1 MGLNN
6 YPYTNFHE
14 MNLDWILE
22 QFQKEVARL
31 EALEAFAA
39 QAGQDITQLKS
50 QVNTLNTA
58 ITTLRN
64 AQNTLTE
71 RQDALEV
78 LVNSYNQRIT
88 TNTNNI
94 ESLADW
100 QTTANGTL
108 EDHETR
114 IDSLEDTLAELV
126 TTGLPQQVIDDLM
139 DYVRDNL
146 PELLGPLED
155 DIDALETA
163 MTAAETAITALQSGK
178 LNAGMGVTMQAN
190 LNSLTTAGIYYCLPV
205 YTTVNVPDNAYGL
218 MLVQVLRDN
227 GNELGDVIQTAYVYR
242 SSAADGNYM
251 DVYYRHAAYLTVPD
265 VSYEWLPWKKI
276 LTNNDLDSVESS
288 ISSMEPALAQ
298 LVKQVPNTQ
307 YTNYTEWK
315 AAIIAAGNGKEFVA
329 GISSTCN
336 EEITGHSNSGI
347 AIAKYVS
354 SQNRIDFII
363 ISSLN
368 SHITSGYANT
378 SDDTITIAEIPFSA
392 NTLSY
397 KTPITSSSDLN
408 DYNQESGTYLMSSIA
423 SNAPDN
429 ARTYS
434 MLLVIKSPTAID
446 TTQVLIHG
454 TSGLIW
460 TRRYHGSPAGWDN
473 WSEISRSNVI
483 RVTFDGSIPSMTTWG
498 YMDRT
503 STDVLAGAQFG
514 VSTTEGIRLDPGTYK
529 VTAIAQYPAKSSGWY
544 GVALSIGDS
553 NLPYFL
559 SGCVQT
565 QAGFSGTINRLSA
578 TGVMKITQQ
587 GVYKLLFGSNQASM
601 SDISGALIIE
611 RLA

>member
-31 EALEAFAA
+31 EALEAFAV

-71 RQDALEV
+71 RQDALEM

-94 ESLADW
+94 ASLAAW
-100 QTTANGTL
+100 QTTANSTL
-108 EDHETR
+108 ADHETR
-114 IDSLEDTLAELV
+114 IDSLEDTIDELV
-126 TTGLPQQVIDDLM
+126 TEGLPQQVIDDLM

-146 PELLGPLED
+146 PELLAPLEA
-155 DIDALETA
+155 DITALETA
-163 MTAAETAITALQSGK
+163 MTAAQTAITALQSGK
-178 LNAGMGVTMQAN
+178 LNAGMGVTTESD
-190 LNSLTTAGIYYCLPV
+190 LNDIITAGIYLCLPA
-205 YTTVNVPDNAYGL
+205 YTLINLPTTGWGQLA
-218 MLVQVLRDN
+218 VQVLRDD
-227 GNELGDVIQTAYVYR
+227 GNESGSVIQIAYALKTTGVE
-242 SSAADGNYM
+242 M
-251 DVYYRHAAYLTVPD
+251 YYRYAEYLTSPEE
-265 VSYEWLPWKKI
+265 SYEWEDWSKV
-276 LTNNDLDSVESS
+276 LTDSDLTSIESS
-288 ISSMEPALAQ
+288 LSDMEPALAQ
-298 LVKQVPNTQ
+298 LVKQVPNAS
-307 YTNYTEWK
+307 YTNFTEWK
-315 AAIIAAGNGKEFVA
+315 AAVIAAGTNREFVA
-329 GISSTCN
+329 SISSTCN
-336 EEITGHSNSGI
+336 EEITGHSQSGI
-347 AIAKYVS
+347 AIAKYIS
-354 SQNRIDFII
+354 SANRIDFF
-363 ISSLN
+363 ISSSYTN
-368 SHITSGYANT
+368 SIVNGHVDL
-378 SDDTITIAEIPFSA
+378 SDDSITFAELPISK

-408 DYNQESGTYLMSSIA
+408 DYNQEAGIYLMSSIA

-429 ARTYS
+429 AKTYS
-434 MLLVIKSPTAID
+434 MLLVIKSPTSID

-460 TRRYHGSPAGWDN
+460 TRRYHGTPGVWDN
-473 WSEISRSNVI
+473 WSEISRANVI
-483 RVTFDGSIPSMTTWG
+483 RVTFNGSIPSMTTWG

-503 STDVLAGAQFG
+503 ATDVLAGAQFG

-544 GVALSIGDS
+544 GVALSMGGS

-559 SGCVQT
+559 SGCVHT
-565 QAGFSGTINRLSA
+565 QAGFSGAINRLSA
-578 TGVMKITQQ
+578 TGVMKITGQ
-587 GVYKLLFGSNQASM
+587 GVYKVLFGSNQSSM
-601 SDISGALIIE
+601 ADISGALIIE
-611 RLA
+611 RIA

>member
-31 EALEAFAA
+31 EALEAFAV

-71 RQDALEV
+71 RQDALEM

-94 ESLADW
+94 ASLAAW
-100 QTTANGTL
+100 QTTANSTL
-108 EDHETR
+108 ADHETR
-114 IDSLEDTLAELV
+114 IDSLEDTIDELV
-126 TTGLPQQVIDDLM
+126 TEGLPQQVIDDLM

-146 PELLGPLED
+146 PELLDPLEA
-155 DIDALETA
+155 DITALETA
-163 MTAAETAITALQSGK
+163 MTAAQTAITALQSGK
-178 LNAGMGVTMQAN
+178 LNAGMGVTTESD
-190 LNSLTTAGIYYCLPV
+190 LNDIITAGIYLCLPA
-205 YTTVNVPDNAYGL
+205 YTLINLPTTGWGQLAI
-218 MLVQVLRDN
+218 QVLREDGN
-227 GNELGDVIQTAYVYR
+227 GSGSVIQIAYALKTTGVE
-242 SSAADGNYM
+242 M
-251 DVYYRHAAYLTVPD
+251 YYRYAEYLTSPTER
-265 VSYEWLPWKKI
+265 YEWEDWSKV
-276 LTNNDLDSVESS
+276 LTDSDLTSIESS
-288 ISSMEPALAQ
+288 LSDMEPALAQ
-298 LVKQVPNTQ
+298 LVKQVPDVT

-315 AAIIAAGNGKEFVA
+315 AAILAAGTSREVIA
-329 GISSTCN
+329 SISSTCN
-336 EEITGHSNSGI
+336 VEITGNSNSGI
-347 AIAKYVS
+347 TIAKYIDS
-354 SQNRIDFII
+354 ANRIDFVI
-363 ISSLN
+363 ISPRAN
-368 SHITSGYANT
+368 HITTGYVDL
-378 SDDTITIAEIPFSA
+378 SDDSITLALLPISK

-397 KTPITSSSDLN
+397 KSSITSSSDLN

-429 ARTYS
+429 AKTYS
-434 MLLVIKSPTAID
+434 MLLVIKSPTSID

-460 TRRYHGSPAGWDN
+460 VRRYHGTPGAWDD
-473 WSEISRSNVI
+473 WSEISRANVI
-483 RVTFDGSIPSMTTWG
+483 RVTFNGSIPSMTTWG
-498 YMDRT
+498 YMNRT
-503 STDVLAGAQFG
+503 DTTVLAGAQFG

-544 GVALSIGDS
+544 GVALSMGAS

-559 SGCVQT
+559 SGCVHT
-565 QAGFSGTINRLSA
+565 QAGFSGAINRLSA
-578 TGVMKITQQ
+578 TGVMKITEQ
-587 GVYKLLFGSNQASM
+587 GVYKVLFGSNQTSM

-611 RLA
+611 RIA

>member
-58 ITTLRN
+58 ITALRN

-71 RQDALEV
+71 RQDALEM

-94 ESLADW
+94 ASLAAW
-100 QTTANGTL
+100 QTTANSTLADHESRIDTL
-108 EDHETR
+108 EDT
-114 IDSLEDTLAELV
+114 IDDLV
-126 TTGLPQQVIDDLM
+126 TEGLPQQVIDDLM

-146 PELLGPLED
+146 PELLEPLEA
-155 DIDALETA
+155 DITALETA
-163 MTAAETAITALQSGK
+163 MTAAQTAITALQSGK
-178 LNAGMGVTMQAN
+178 LNAGMGVTTESD
-190 LNSLTTAGIYYCLPV
+190 LNDIITAGIYLCLPP
-205 YTTVNVPDNAYGL
+205 YTLLNLPTTNWGQL
-218 MLVQVLRDN
+218 FLQVLRDT
-227 GNELGDVIQTAYVYR
+227 GNESGSVIQIAYALKTTGVE
-242 SSAADGNYM
+242 M
-251 DVYYRHAAYLTVPD
+251 YYRYAEHLTSPTE
-265 VSYEWLPWKKI
+265 SYEWEDWSKV
-276 LTNNDLDSVESS
+276 LTDSDLTSIESS
-288 ISSMEPALAQ
+288 LSDMEPALAQ
-298 LVKQVPNTQ
+298 LVKQVPNAT

-315 AAIIAAGNGKEFVA
+315 AAILAAGSSREFIA
-329 GISSTCN
+329 SISSTCN
-336 EEITGHSNSGI
+336 EEITGHSETGI
-347 AIAKYVS
+347 TIAKYIDS
-354 SQNRIDFII
+354 ANRIDFVI
-363 ISSLN
+363 ISPKANRITTGYVDLSDN
-368 SHITSGYANT
+368 SITL
-378 SDDTITIAEIPFSA
+378 AELPFA
-392 NTLSY
+392 QNTLSY
-397 KTPITSSSDLN
+397 KSSITSSSDLN
-408 DYNQESGTYLMSSIA
+408 DFNQESGTYLMSSIA

-429 ARTYS
+429 AKTYS
-434 MLLVIKSPTAID
+434 MLLVIKSPTSID

-460 TRRYHGSPAGWDN
+460 TRRYHGTPGAWDS
-473 WSEISRSNVI
+473 WSEISRANVI
-483 RVTFDGSIPSMTTWG
+483 RVTFNGSIPSMTTWG
-498 YMDRT
+498 YMNRT
-503 STDVLAGAQFG
+503 ATDVLAGAQFG
-514 VSTTEGIRLDPGTYK
+514 VSTEEGIRLDPGTYK

-544 GVALSIGDS
+544 GVALSMGGS

-559 SGCVQT
+559 SGCVHT

-587 GVYKLLFGSNQASM
+587 GVYKVLFGSNQSSM

-611 RLA
+611 RIA

>member
-71 RQDALEV
+71 RQDTLEV

-94 ESLADW
+94 ASLAAW
-100 QTTANGTL
+100 QTTANSTLADHESRIDTL
-108 EDHETR
+108 EDT
-114 IDSLEDTLAELV
+114 IDDLV
-126 TTGLPQQVIDDLM
+126 TEGLPQQVIDDLM

-146 PELLGPLED
+146 PELLEPLEA
-155 DIDALETA
+155 DITALETA
-163 MTAAETAITALQSGK
+163 MTAAQTAITALQSGK
-178 LNAGMGVTMQAN
+178 LNAGMGVTTESD
-190 LNSLTTAGIYYCLPV
+190 LNDIITAGIYLCLPA
-205 YTTVNVPDNAYGL
+205 YTLINLPTTNWGQLAL
-218 MLVQVLRDN
+218 QVLRDDGN
-227 GNELGDVIQTAYVYR
+227 GSGDVIQIAYALKTTGVK
-242 SSAADGNYM
+242 M
-251 DVYYRHAAYLTVPD
+251 YYRYAKHLTSPTE
-265 VSYEWLPWKKI
+265 SYEWEDWSKVVI
-276 LTNNDLDSVESS
+276 DSDLTFIESTLS
-288 ISSMEPALAQ
+288 DMEPALAQ
-298 LVKQVPNTQ
+298 LVKQVPNAH

-315 AAIIAAGNGKEFVA
+315 AAVLAAGSGRAFVTS
-329 GISSTCN
+329 ISTTCN
-336 EEITGHSNSGI
+336 EEITGHTNSGI
-347 AIAKYVS
+347 AIAKYLS
-354 SQNRIDFII
+354 ASNRIDFLVL
-363 ISSLN
+363 SSVN
-368 SHITSGYANT
+368 SHITSGYVDL
-378 SDDTITIAEIPFSA
+378 SDDSITLAELPFA
-392 NTLSY
+392 QHTLSY
-397 KTPITSSSDLN
+397 KSSITSSSDLN

-429 ARTYS
+429 AKTYS
-434 MLLVIKSPTAID
+434 MLLVIKPPISID

-460 TRRYHGSPAGWDN
+460 TRRYHGSQGAWDS
-473 WSEISRSNVI
+473 WSEISRANVI
-483 RVTFDGSIPSMTTWG
+483 RVTFNGSIPSMTTWG
-498 YMDRT
+498 YMNRT
-503 STDVLAGAQFG
+503 ATDVLAGAQFG
-514 VSTTEGIRLDPGTYK
+514 VSTEEGIRLDPGTYK

-544 GVALSIGDS
+544 GVALSMGGS

-559 SGCVQT
+559 SGCVHT
-565 QAGFSGTINRLSA
+565 QAGFSGAINRLSA
-578 TGVMKITQQ
+578 AGVMKITQQ
-587 GVYKLLFGSNQASM
+587 GVYKVLFGSNQTSM

-611 RLA
+611 RIA

>member
-31 EALEAFAA
+31 EALEAFAV

-94 ESLADW
+94 ASLAAW
-100 QTTANGTL
+100 QTTANSTL
-108 EDHETR
+108 ADHESR
-114 IDSLEDTLAELV
+114 IDTLEDTLDDLV
-126 TTGLPQQVIDDLM
+126 TEGLPQQVIDDLM
-139 DYVRDNL
+139 DYVRENL

-155 DIDALETA
+155 DISALETA
-163 MTAAETAITALQSGK
+163 MTAAQTAITALQSGK
-178 LNAGMGVTMQAN
+178 LNAGQGLTTESD
-190 LNSLTTAGIYYCLPV
+190 LNDITTAGIYYCLPT
-205 YTTVNVPDNAYGL
+205 YTLINLPTSSFL
-218 MLVQVLRDN
+218 ELVLQVLRADKN
-227 GNELGDVIQTAYVYR
+227 DSNEVIQIAYALKTTVE
-242 SSAADGNYM
+242 M
-251 DVYYRHAAYLTVPD
+251 YYRLGQHITSPEER
-265 VSYEWLPWKKI
+265 YEWEDWSKI
-276 LTNNDLDSVESS
+276 LTDSDLTSIESS
-288 ISSMEPALAQ
+288 LSDMEPALAQ
-298 LVKQVPNTQ
+298 LIKQVPDAQ

-315 AAIIAAGNGKEFVA
+315 AAVIAAGSDREFVA
-329 GISSTCN
+329 GISTTCN

-354 SQNRIDFII
+354 GSNRIDFFV
-363 ISSLN
+363 ISSVN
-368 SHITSGYANT
+368 SHITSGYVDL
-378 SDDTITIAEIPFSA
+378 SDDSITLAELPFA
-392 NTLSY
+392 QNTLSY
-397 KTPITSSSDLN
+397 KSPVTSSSDLN
-408 DYNQESGTYLMSSIA
+408 DYNQEAGIYLMSSIA

-429 ARTYS
+429 AKTYS
-434 MLLVIKSPTAID
+434 MLLVIKSPTSID

-460 TRRYHGSPAGWDN
+460 VRRYHGSPGVWDD

-483 RVTFDGSIPSMTTWG
+483 RVTFSGSIPSMTTWG

-503 STDVLAGAQFG
+503 DTEVLAGQQFG
-514 VSTTEGIRLDPGTYK
+514 VSTTEGIRLEPGTYK

-544 GVALSIGDS
+544 GVAVSMGGS
-553 NLPYFL
+553 NLPYVL

-578 TGVMKITQQ
+578 TGVMKITEQ
-587 GVYKLLFGSNQASM
+587 GVYKLLFGSNQSSM

-611 RLA
+611 RIA

>member
-31 EALEAFAA
+31 EALEAFAV

-64 AQNTLTE
+64 AQDTLTE
-71 RQDALEV
+71 RQDALEM

-94 ESLADW
+94 ASLAAW
-100 QTTANGTL
+100 QTTANSTLADHESRIDTL
-108 EDHETR
+108 EDT
-114 IDSLEDTLAELV
+114 IDDLV
-126 TTGLPQQVIDDLM
+126 TEGLPQQVIDDLM

-146 PELLGPLED
+146 PELLEPLEA
-155 DIDALETA
+155 DITALETA
-163 MTAAETAITALQSGK
+163 MTAAQTAITALQSGK
-178 LNAGMGVTMQAN
+178 LNAGMGVTTESD
-190 LNSLTTAGIYYCLPV
+190 LNDIITAGIYLCLPA
-205 YTTVNVPDNAYGL
+205 YTLINLPTTGWGQLAL
-218 MLVQVLRDN
+218 QVLRDD
-227 GNELGDVIQTAYVYR
+227 GNESGDVIQIAYALKTTGVE
-242 SSAADGNYM
+242 M
-251 DVYYRHAAYLTVPD
+251 YYRYAVHLTSPEE
-265 VSYEWLPWKKI
+265 SYEWEDWSKV
-276 LTNNDLDSVESS
+276 LTNSDLTSIESS
-288 ISSMEPALAQ
+288 LSDMEPALAQ
-298 LVKQVPNTQ
+298 LAKQVPDAT

-315 AAIIAAGNGKEFVA
+315 AAVIAAGTSREFVA
-329 GISSTCN
+329 SISSTCN
-336 EEITGHSNSGI
+336 EEITGNSESGI
-347 AIAKYVS
+347 TIAKYIS
-354 SQNRIDFII
+354 SANRIDFVIM
-363 ISSLN
+363 SPRAN
-368 SHITSGYANT
+368 HITSGYVDL
-378 SDDTITIAEIPFSA
+378 SDDSITLADFPISK

-408 DYNQESGTYLMSSIA
+408 DYNQECGTYLMSSIA

-429 ARTYS
+429 AKTYS
-434 MLLVIKSPTAID
+434 MLIVIKSPTSID

-460 TRRYHGSPAGWDN
+460 VRRYHGSPAVWDS
-473 WSEISRSNVI
+473 WSEISRANVI
-483 RVTFDGSIPSMTTWG
+483 RVTFNGSIPSMTTWG
-498 YMDRT
+498 YMNRT
-503 STDVLAGAQFG
+503 ATDTLAGAQFG

-544 GVALSIGDS
+544 GVALSMGGS

-559 SGCVQT
+559 SGCVHT
-565 QAGFSGTINRLSA
+565 QAGFSGAINRLSA
-578 TGVMKITQQ
+578 TGVMKITEQ
-587 GVYKLLFGSNQASM
+587 GVYKVLFGSNQTSM

-611 RLA
+611 RIA

>member
-31 EALEAFAA
+31 EALEAFVA

-78 LVNSYNQRIT
+78 LVNGYDQRIT

-94 ESLADW
+94 AGLAAW
-100 QTTANGTL
+100 QTTANSTL
-108 EDHETR
+108 ADHETR
-114 IDSLEDTLAELV
+114 IDTLEDTIDDLV
-126 TTGLPQQVIDDLM
+126 TEGLPQQVIDDLM

-146 PELLGPLED
+146 PELLAPLEA
-155 DIDALETA
+155 DITALQTA
-163 MTAAETAITALQSGK
+163 MTAAQTAITALQSGK
-178 LNAGMGVTMQAN
+178 LNAGKGITTEAD
-190 LNSLTTAGIYYCLPV
+190 LDSLVNAGIYACLSV
-205 YTTVNVPDNAYGL
+205 YTTVNVPDNAYEN
-218 MLVQVLRDN
+218 MIVQVLRDTN
-227 GNELGDVIQTAYVYR
+227 NDSGDVIQIAYVYK
-242 SSAADGNYM
+242 NNQLTT
-251 DVYYRHAAYLTVPD
+251 YYRNAFYSNSPS
-265 VSYEWLPWKKI
+265 VSYTWKPWNKI
-276 LTNNDLDSVESS
+276 LTGSDLTSIESS
-288 ISSMEPALAQ
+288 LSDMEPALTQ
-298 LVKQVPNTQ
+298 LVKQVPNAT

-315 AAIIAAGNGKEFVA
+315 AAVLAAGSSREFIA
-329 GISSTCN
+329 SISSTCN
-336 EEITGHSNSGI
+336 EEITGKSETGI
-347 AIAKYVS
+347 TIAKHIDS
-354 SQNRIDFII
+354 ANRIDFVI
-363 ISSLN
+363 ISPKAN
-368 SHITSGYANT
+368 HITTGYVDL
-378 SDDTITIAEIPFSA
+378 SDDSITFADVPYSK

-397 KTPITSSSDLN
+397 KSPITSSSDLN

-429 ARTYS
+429 AKTYS
-434 MLLVIKSPTAID
+434 MLLVIKSPTSID

-460 TRRYHGSPAGWDN
+460 TRRYHGSPAVWDS
-473 WSEISRSNVI
+473 WSEISRANVI
-483 RVTFDGSIPSMTTWG
+483 RVTFNGSIPSMTTWG
-498 YMDRT
+498 YMNRT
-503 STDVLAGAQFG
+503 ATDVLAGAQFG
-514 VSTTEGIRLDPGTYK
+514 VSTEEGIRLDPGTYK

-544 GVALSIGDS
+544 GVALSMGGS

-559 SGCVQT
+559 SGCVHT

-587 GVYKLLFGSNQASM
+587 GVYKVLFGSNQTSM

-611 RLA
+611 RIA

>member
-22 QFQKEVARL
+22 QFQKEVSRL

-64 AQNTLTE
+64 AQNTLTA

-94 ESLADW
+94 ASLAAW
-100 QTTANGTL
+100 QTTANSTL
-108 EDHETR
+108 ADHETR
-114 IDSLEDTLAELV
+114 IDSLEDTIDELV
-126 TTGLPQQVIDDLM
+126 TEGLPQQVIDDLM

-146 PELLGPLED
+146 PELLEPLEA
-155 DIDALETA
+155 DITALQTA
-163 MTAAETAITALQSGK
+163 MTAAQTAITALQSGK
-178 LNAGMGVTMQAN
+178 LNAGMGVTTESD
-190 LNSLTTAGIYYCLPV
+190 LNDIITAGIYLCLPA
-205 YTTVNVPDNAYGL
+205 YTLINLPTTGWGQLAI
-218 MLVQVLRDN
+218 QVLRDDGN
-227 GNELGDVIQTAYVYR
+227 GSGNVIQIAYALKTTGVE
-242 SSAADGNYM
+242 M
-251 DVYYRHAAYLTVPD
+251 YYRYAEHLTSPTE
-265 VSYEWLPWKKI
+265 SYEWEDWRKV
-276 LTNNDLDSVESS
+276 LTDSDLTSIESS
-288 ISSMEPALAQ
+288 LSDMEPALAQ
-298 LVKQVPNTQ
+298 LVKQVPNAT

-315 AAIIAAGNGKEFVA
+315 AAILAAGSSREFIA
-329 GISSTCN
+329 SISSTCN
-336 EEITGHSNSGI
+336 EEITGNSETGI
-347 AIAKYVS
+347 TIAKHIDS
-354 SQNRIDFII
+354 ANRIDFVI
-363 ISSLN
+363 ISPRAN
-368 SHITSGYANT
+368 HITTGYVDL
-378 SDDTITIAEIPFSA
+378 SDDSITLAELPFSK

-408 DYNQESGTYLMSSIA
+408 DYNQECGTYLMSSIA

-429 ARTYS
+429 AKTYS
-434 MLLVIKSPTAID
+434 MLLVIKSPTSID

-460 TRRYHGSPAGWDN
+460 VRRYHGSPAVWDS
-473 WSEISRSNVI
+473 WSEISRANVI
-483 RVTFDGSIPSMTTWG
+483 RVTFNGSIPSMTTWG
-498 YMDRT
+498 YMNRT
-503 STDVLAGAQFG
+503 ATDTLAGAQFG

-544 GVALSIGDS
+544 GVALSMGGS

-559 SGCVQT
+559 SGCVHT

-578 TGVMKITQQ
+578 TGVMKITEQ
-587 GVYKLLFGSNQASM
+587 GVYKVLFGSNQSSM
-601 SDISGALIIE
+601 TDISGALIIE
-611 RLA
+611 RIA

>member
-58 ITTLRN
+58 ITALRN

-78 LVNSYNQRIT
+78 LVDSYNQRIT

-94 ESLADW
+94 ASLAAW
-100 QTTANGTL
+100 QTTANSTLADHESRIDTL
-108 EDHETR
+108 EDT
-114 IDSLEDTLAELV
+114 IDDLV
-126 TTGLPQQVIDDLM
+126 TEGLPQQVIDDLM

-146 PELLGPLED
+146 PELLEPLEA
-155 DIDALETA
+155 DITALQTA
-163 MTAAETAITALQSGK
+163 MTAAQTAITALQSGK
-178 LNAGMGVTMQAN
+178 LNAGMGVTTESD
-190 LNSLTTAGIYYCLPV
+190 LNEIITAGIYLCLPA
-205 YTTVNVPDNAYGL
+205 YTLINLPTTNWGQLAL
-218 MLVQVLRDN
+218 QVLRDD
-227 GNELGDVIQTAYVYR
+227 GNESGDVIQIAYALKTTGVE
-242 SSAADGNYM
+242 M
-251 DVYYRHAAYLTVPD
+251 YYRYAEHLTSPTE
-265 VSYEWLPWKKI
+265 SYEWEDWSKV
-276 LTNNDLDSVESS
+276 LTNNDLTSIESS
-288 ISSMEPALAQ
+288 LSDMEPALAQ
-298 LVKQVPNTQ
+298 LVKQVPNAT

-315 AAIIAAGNGKEFVA
+315 AAILAAGSSREFIA
-329 GISSTCN
+329 SISSTCN
-336 EEITGHSNSGI
+336 EEITGNHETGI
-347 AIAKYVS
+347 TIAKYIDS
-354 SQNRIDFII
+354 ANRIDFVI
-363 ISSLN
+363 ISPRADR
-368 SHITSGYANT
+368 ITTGYVDL
-378 SDDTITIAEIPFSA
+378 SDDSITLAELPFSK

-397 KTPITSSSDLN
+397 KSPITSSSDLN
-408 DYNQESGTYLMSSIA
+408 DYNQEAGIYLMSSIA

-429 ARTYS
+429 AKTYS
-434 MLLVIKSPTAID
+434 MLLVIKSPTSID

-460 TRRYHGSPAGWDN
+460 TRRYHGTPGVWDS

-483 RVTFDGSIPSMTTWG
+483 RVTFNGSIPSMTTWG
-498 YMDRT
+498 YMNRT
-503 STDVLAGAQFG
+503 ATDVLAGAQFG
-514 VSTTEGIRLDPGTYK
+514 VSTEEGIRLDPGTYK

-544 GVALSIGDS
+544 GVAISGGGN

-578 TGVMKITQQ
+578 TGVMKITEQ
-587 GVYKLLFGSNQASM
+587 GVYKVLFGSNQTSM

-611 RLA
+611 RIA

>member
-31 EALEAFAA
+31 EALEAFAV

-50 QVNTLNTA
+50 QVNTLNKA
-58 ITTLRN
+58 ITTLLN

-71 RQDALEV
+71 RQDALEM

-94 ESLADW
+94 ASLAAW
-100 QTTANGTL
+100 QTTANSTLADHESRIDTL
-108 EDHETR
+108 EDT
-114 IDSLEDTLAELV
+114 IDDLV
-126 TTGLPQQVIDDLM
+126 TEGLPQQVIDDLM

-146 PELLGPLED
+146 PELLAPLEA
-155 DIDALETA
+155 DITALQTA
-163 MTAAETAITALQSGK
+163 MTAAQTAITALQSGK
-178 LNAGMGVTMQAN
+178 LNAGMGVTTESD
-190 LNSLTTAGIYYCLPV
+190 LNDIITAGIYLCLPA
-205 YTTVNVPDNAYGL
+205 YTLINLPTTSWGQLAL
-218 MLVQVLRDN
+218 QVLRDDGN
-227 GNELGDVIQTAYVYR
+227 GSGDVIQIAYALKTTGVE
-242 SSAADGNYM
+242 M
-251 DVYYRHAAYLTVPD
+251 YYRYAKHLTSPTE
-265 VSYEWLPWKKI
+265 SYEWEDWSKVLI
-276 LTNNDLDSVESS
+276 NSDLTSIESS
-288 ISSMEPALAQ
+288 ISDMEPALTQ
-298 LVKQVPNTQ
+298 LVKQVPNAT

-315 AAIIAAGNGKEFVA
+315 AAVLAAGSSREFIA
-329 GISSTCN
+329 SISSTCN
-336 EEITGHSNSGI
+336 EEITGKSETGI
-347 AIAKYVS
+347 TIAKHIDS
-354 SQNRIDFII
+354 ANRIDFVI
-363 ISSLN
+363 ISPRGNHL
-368 SHITSGYANT
+368 TTGYVDL
-378 SDDTITIAEIPFSA
+378 SDDSITLADYPISK

-397 KTPITSSSDLN
+397 KTPITSASDLN

-429 ARTYS
+429 AKTYS
-434 MLLVIKSPTAID
+434 MLLVIKSPTSID

-460 TRRYHGSPAGWDN
+460 TRRYHGSPAVWDS
-473 WSEISRSNVI
+473 WSEISRANVI
-483 RVTFDGSIPSMTTWG
+483 RVTFNGSIPSMTTWG
-498 YMDRT
+498 YMNRT
-503 STDVLAGAQFG
+503 ATDVLAGAQFG
-514 VSTTEGIRLDPGTYK
+514 VSTEEGIRLDPGTYK

-544 GVALSIGDS
+544 GVALSMGGP

-559 SGCVQT
+559 SGCVHT

-587 GVYKLLFGSNQASM
+587 GVYKVLFGSNQTSM

-611 RLA
+611 RIA

>member
-78 LVNSYNQRIT
+78 LVNGYDQRIT

-94 ESLADW
+94 AGLAAW

-108 EDHETR
+108 ADHETR
-114 IDSLEDTLAELV
+114 IDTLEDTIDDLV
-126 TTGLPQQVIDDLM
+126 TEGLPQQVIDDLM

-146 PELLGPLED
+146 PELLAPLEA
-155 DIDALETA
+155 DITALQTA
-163 MTAAETAITALQSGK
+163 MTAAQTAITALQSGK
-178 LNAGMGVTMQAN
+178 LNAGKGITTEAD
-190 LNSLTTAGIYYCLPV
+190 LDSLVNAGIYACLSV
-205 YTTVNVPDNAYGL
+205 YTTVNVPDNAYEN
-218 MLVQVLRDN
+218 MIVQVLRDTN
-227 GNELGDVIQTAYVYR
+227 NDSGDVIQIAYVYK
-242 SSAADGNYM
+242 NNQLTT
-251 DVYYRHAAYLTVPD
+251 YYRNAFYSNSPS
-265 VSYEWLPWKKI
+265 VSYTWKPWNKI
-276 LTNNDLDSVESS
+276 LTGSDLTSIESS
-288 ISSMEPALAQ
+288 LSDMEPALTQ
-298 LVKQVPNTQ
+298 LVKQVPNAT

-315 AAIIAAGNGKEFVA
+315 AAVLAAGSSREFIA
-329 GISSTCN
+329 SISSTCN
-336 EEITGHSNSGI
+336 EEITGKSETGI
-347 AIAKYVS
+347 TIAKHIDS
-354 SQNRIDFII
+354 ANRIDFVI
-363 ISSLN
+363 ISPKAN
-368 SHITSGYANT
+368 RITSGYVDL
-378 SDDTITIAEIPFSA
+378 SDDSITLAEYPISK

-429 ARTYS
+429 AKTYS
-434 MLLVIKSPTAID
+434 MLLVIKSPTSID

-454 TSGLIW
+454 TSGIIW
-460 TRRYHGSPAGWDN
+460 TRRYHGSPAVWDS
-473 WSEISRSNVI
+473 WSEISRANVI
-483 RVTFDGSIPSMTTWG
+483 RVTFNGSIPSMTTWG
-498 YMDRT
+498 YMNRT
-503 STDVLAGAQFG
+503 ATDVLAGAQFG
-514 VSTTEGIRLDPGTYK
+514 VSTEEGIRLDPGTYK

-544 GVALSIGDS
+544 GVALSMGGS

-559 SGCVQT
+559 SGCVHT

-587 GVYKLLFGSNQASM
+587 GVYKVLFGSNQTSM

-611 RLA
+611 RIA

>member
-31 EALEAFAA
+31 EALEAFAV

-94 ESLADW
+94 ASLAAW
-100 QTTANGTL
+100 QTTANSTLADHESRIDTL
-108 EDHETR
+108 EDT
-114 IDSLEDTLAELV
+114 IDDLV
-126 TTGLPQQVIDDLM
+126 TEGLPQQVIDDLM

-146 PELLGPLED
+146 PELLEPLEA
-155 DIDALETA
+155 DITALETA
-163 MTAAETAITALQSGK
+163 MTAAQTAITALQSGK
-178 LNAGMGVTMQAN
+178 LNAGMGVTTESD
-190 LNSLTTAGIYYCLPV
+190 LNEIITAGIYLCLPA
-205 YTTVNVPDNAYGL
+205 YTLINLPTTNWGQLAI
-218 MLVQVLRDN
+218 QVLRDDGN
-227 GNELGDVIQTAYVYR
+227 GSGDVIQIAYAVKTT
-242 SSAADGNYM
+242 GVEM
-251 DVYYRHAAYLTVPD
+251 YYRYAEHLTSPTE
-265 VSYEWLPWKKI
+265 SYEWEDWSKV
-276 LTNNDLDSVESS
+276 LTDSDLTSIESS
-288 ISSMEPALAQ
+288 LSDMEPALTQ
-298 LVKQVPNTQ
+298 LVKQVPNAT

-315 AAIIAAGNGKEFVA
+315 AAILAAGSSREFIA
-329 GISSTCN
+329 SISSTCN
-336 EEITGHSNSGI
+336 EEITGNSETGI
-347 AIAKYVS
+347 TIAKHIDS
-354 SQNRIDFII
+354 ANRIDFVI
-363 ISSLN
+363 ISPRAN
-368 SHITSGYANT
+368 HITTGYVDL
-378 SDDTITIAEIPFSA
+378 SDDSITLAELPFSK

-397 KTPITSSSDLN
+397 KTPITSSADLN
-408 DYNQESGTYLMSSIA
+408 DYNQECGTYLMSSIP

-429 ARTYS
+429 AKTYS
-434 MLLVIKSPTAID
+434 MLLVIKSPTSID

-460 TRRYHGSPAGWDN
+460 TRRYHGTPGAWDS
-473 WSEISRSNVI
+473 WSEISRANVI
-483 RVTFDGSIPSMTTWG
+483 RVTFNGSIPSMTTWG
-498 YMDRT
+498 YMNRT
-503 STDVLAGAQFG
+503 ATDVLAGAQFG
-514 VSTTEGIRLDPGTYK
+514 VSTEEGIRLDPGTYK

-544 GVALSIGDS
+544 GVALSMGGS

-559 SGCVQT
+559 SGCVHT
-565 QAGFSGTINRLSA
+565 QSGFSGTINRLSA

-587 GVYKLLFGSNQASM
+587 GVYKVLFGSNQTSM

-611 RLA
+611 RIA

>member
-31 EALEAFAA
+31 EALEAFAV

-71 RQDALEV
+71 RQDALEM

-94 ESLADW
+94 ASLAAW
-100 QTTANGTL
+100 QTTANSTL
-108 EDHETR
+108 ADHETR
-114 IDSLEDTLAELV
+114 IDSLEDTLDELV
-126 TTGLPQQVIDDLM
+126 TEGLPQQVIDDLM

-146 PELLGPLED
+146 PELLEPLEE
-155 DIDALETA
+155 DISDLQTA

-178 LNAGMGVTMQAN
+178 LNAGMGITTESD
-190 LNSLTTAGIYYCLPV
+190 LNDIITAGIYLCLPA
-205 YTTVNVPDNAYGL
+205 YTLINLPTTGWGQLAI
-218 MLVQVLRDN
+218 QVLRDD
-227 GNELGDVIQTAYVYR
+227 GNESGSVIQIAYALKTTGVE
-242 SSAADGNYM
+242 M
-251 DVYYRHAAYLTVPD
+251 YYRYAEHLTSPTE
-265 VSYEWLPWKKI
+265 SYEWEDWSKV
-276 LTNNDLDSVESS
+276 LTDSDLTSIESS
-288 ISSMEPALAQ
+288 LSDMEPALAQ
-298 LVKQVPNTQ
+298 LVKQVPNAT

-315 AAIIAAGNGKEFVA
+315 AAILAAGSSREFIA
-329 GISSTCN
+329 SISSTCN
-336 EEITGHSNSGI
+336 EEITGNSETGI
-347 AIAKYVS
+347 TIAKHIDS
-354 SQNRIDFII
+354 ANRIDFVI
-363 ISSLN
+363 ISPRAN
-368 SHITSGYANT
+368 HITTGYIDL
-378 SDDTITIAEIPFSA
+378 SDDSITLAELPFSK

-397 KTPITSSSDLN
+397 KTPITSSADLN
-408 DYNQESGTYLMSSIA
+408 DYNQECGTYLMSSIP

-429 ARTYS
+429 AKTYS
-434 MLLVIKSPTAID
+434 MLLVIKSPTSID

-460 TRRYHGSPAGWDN
+460 VRRYHGSPAVWDN
-473 WSEISRSNVI
+473 WSEISRANVI
-483 RVTFDGSIPSMTTWG
+483 RVTFNGSIPSMTTWG
-498 YMDRT
+498 YMNRT
-503 STDVLAGAQFG
+503 ATDTLAGAQFG

-544 GVALSIGDS
+544 GVALSMGGS

-559 SGCVQT
+559 SGCVHT
-565 QAGFSGTINRLSA
+565 QAGFSGAINRLSA
-578 TGVMKITQQ
+578 TGVMKITEQ
-587 GVYKLLFGSNQASM
+587 GVYKVLFGSNQTSM

-611 RLA
+611 RIA

>member
-50 QVNTLNTA
+50 QVNILNTA

-78 LVNSYNQRIT
+78 LVNGYNQRIT

-94 ESLADW
+94 ASLAAW
-100 QTTANGTL
+100 QTTANSTL
-108 EDHETR
+108 ADHETR
-114 IDSLEDTLAELV
+114 IDTLEDTIDDLV
-126 TTGLPQQVIDDLM
+126 TEGLPQQVIDDLM

-146 PELLGPLED
+146 PELLEPLET
-155 DIDALETA
+155 DITALQTA
-163 MTAAETAITALQSGK
+163 MTAAQTAITALQSGK
-178 LNAGMGVTMQAN
+178 LNAGMGVTTESD
-190 LNSLTTAGIYYCLPV
+190 LNEIITAGIYLCLPP
-205 YTTVNVPDNAYGL
+205 YTLLNLPTTNWGKL
-218 MLVQVLRDN
+218 FLQVLRDD
-227 GNELGDVIQTAYVYR
+227 GNESGDVIQIAYALKTTGVE
-242 SSAADGNYM
+242 M
-251 DVYYRHAAYLTVPD
+251 YYRYAEHLTSPTE
-265 VSYEWLPWKKI
+265 SYEWEDWSKV
-276 LTNNDLDSVESS
+276 LTDSDLTSIESS
-288 ISSMEPALAQ
+288 LSDMEPALAQ
-298 LVKQVPNTQ
+298 LVKQVPDAT

-315 AAIIAAGNGKEFVA
+315 AAILAAGSSREFIA
-329 GISSTCN
+329 SISSTCN
-336 EEITGHSNSGI
+336 EEITGNSETGI
-347 AIAKYVS
+347 TIAKHIDS
-354 SQNRIDFII
+354 ANRIDFVI
-363 ISSLN
+363 ISPRAD
-368 SHITSGYANT
+368 HITTGYVDL
-378 SDDTITIAEIPFSA
+378 SDDSITLAELPYSK

-397 KTPITSSSDLN
+397 KTPITSSADLN
-408 DYNQESGTYLMSSIA
+408 DYNQECGTYLMSSIP

-429 ARTYS
+429 AKTYS
-434 MLLVIKSPTAID
+434 MLLVIKSPTSID

-460 TRRYHGSPAGWDN
+460 TRRYHGTPGAWDS
-473 WSEISRSNVI
+473 WSEISRANVI
-483 RVTFDGSIPSMTTWG
+483 RVTFNGSIPSMTTWG
-498 YMDRT
+498 YMNRT
-503 STDVLAGAQFG
+503 ATDVLAGAQFG
-514 VSTTEGIRLDPGTYK
+514 VSTEEGIRLDPGTYK

-544 GVALSIGDS
+544 GVALSMGGS

-559 SGCVQT
+559 SGCVHT

-587 GVYKLLFGSNQASM
+587 GVYKVLFGSNQTSM

-611 RLA
+611 RIA

>member
-31 EALEAFAA
+31 EALEAFAV

-71 RQDALEV
+71 RQDALEM

-94 ESLADW
+94 ASLAAW
-100 QTTANGTL
+100 QTTANSTLADHESRIDTL
-108 EDHETR
+108 EDT
-114 IDSLEDTLAELV
+114 IDELV
-126 TTGLPQQVIDDLM
+126 TEGLPQQVIDDLM

-146 PELLGPLED
+146 PELLDPLEA
-155 DIDALETA
+155 DITALETA
-163 MTAAETAITALQSGK
+163 MTAAQTAITALQSGK
-178 LNAGMGVTMQAN
+178 LNAGMGVTTESD
-190 LNSLTTAGIYYCLPV
+190 LNDIITAGIYLCLPA
-205 YTTVNVPDNAYGL
+205 YTLINLPTTNWGQLA
-218 MLVQVLRDN
+218 VQVLRDT
-227 GNELGDVIQTAYVYR
+227 GNESGSVIQIAYALKTTGVE
-242 SSAADGNYM
+242 M
-251 DVYYRHAAYLTVPD
+251 YYRYAEYLTSPTER
-265 VSYEWLPWKKI
+265 YEWEAWNKI
-276 LTNNDLDSVESS
+276 LTNSDLTSIESS
-288 ISSMEPALAQ
+288 LSDMEPALEQ
-298 LVKQVPNTQ
+298 LVKQVPDAQ

-315 AAIIAAGNGKEFVA
+315 AAVIAAGSSREFVA
-329 GISSTCN
+329 GISTTCN
-336 EEITGHSNSGI
+336 QEITGHNNSGI
-347 AIAKYVS
+347 VLAKYIS
-354 SQNRIDFII
+354 SSNRIDFIV

-368 SHITSGYANT
+368 SHITSGYANL
-378 SDDTITIAEIPFSA
+378 SDDSITLAELPFSK

-397 KTPITSSSDLN
+397 KSPITSSSDLN
-408 DYNQESGTYLMSSIA
+408 DFNQESGTYLMSSIP

-429 ARTYS
+429 AKTYS
-434 MLLVIKSPTAID
+434 MLLVIKSPTSID

-460 TRRYHGSPAGWDN
+460 VRRYHGSPAVWDS
-473 WSEISRSNVI
+473 WSEISRANVI
-483 RVTFDGSIPSMTTWG
+483 RVTFNGSIPSMTTWG
-498 YMDRT
+498 YMNRT
-503 STDVLAGAQFG
+503 ATDVLAGAQFG
-514 VSTTEGIRLDPGTYK
+514 VSTDEGIRLDPGTYK

-544 GVALSIGDS
+544 GVALSMGGS

-559 SGCVQT
+559 SGCVHT
-565 QAGFSGTINRLSA
+565 QAGFSGAINRLSA
-578 TGVMKITQQ
+578 TGVMKITEQ
-587 GVYKLLFGSNQASM
+587 GVYKVLFGSNQTSM

-611 RLA
+611 RIS

>member
-31 EALEAFAA
+31 EALEAFAV

-71 RQDALEV
+71 RQDALEM

-94 ESLADW
+94 ASLAAW
-100 QTTANGTL
+100 QTTANSTL
-108 EDHETR
+108 ADHETR
-114 IDSLEDTLAELV
+114 IDTLEDTIDDLV
-126 TTGLPQQVIDDLM
+126 TEGLPQQVIDDLM

-146 PELLGPLED
+146 PELLAPLEA
-155 DIDALETA
+155 DITALQTA
-163 MTAAETAITALQSGK
+163 MTAAQTAITALQSGK
-178 LNAGMGVTMQAN
+178 LNAGQGVTTESD
-190 LNSLTTAGIYYCLPV
+190 LNDIITAGIYLCLPA
-205 YTTVNVPDNAYGL
+205 YTLINLPTTGWGE
-218 MLVQVLRDN
+218 LVLQVLRDDGN
-227 GNELGDVIQTAYVYR
+227 GSGNVIQIAYALKTTGVE
-242 SSAADGNYM
+242 M
-251 DVYYRHAAYLTVPD
+251 YYRLAQHITEPTEQYDWESWSRV
-265 VSYEWLPWKKI
+265 
-276 LTNNDLDSVESS
+276 LTNNDLTTIESS
-288 ISSMEPALAQ
+288 ISDMEPALTQ
-298 LVKQVPNTQ
+298 LVKQVPNAQ

-315 AAIIAAGNGKEFVA
+315 AAVIAAGSGREFIA
-329 GISSTCN
+329 GISTTCN
-336 EEITGHSNSGI
+336 EELTGHSNSGI

-354 SQNRIDFII
+354 GSNRIDFFV
-363 ISSLN
+363 ISSVN
-368 SHITSGYANT
+368 SHITSGYVDL
-378 SDDTITIAEIPFSA
+378 SDDSITLAELPFA
-392 NTLSY
+392 QNTLSY
-397 KTPITSSSDLN
+397 KGSITSSLDLN
-408 DYNQESGTYLMSSIA
+408 DYNQESGTYLMSSIP

-429 ARTYS
+429 AKTYS
-434 MLLVIKSPTAID
+434 MLLVIKSPTSID

-460 TRRYHGSPAGWDN
+460 TRRYHGSPAVWDN
-473 WSEISRSNVI
+473 WSEISRANVI
-483 RVTFDGSIPSMTTWG
+483 RVTFNGSIPSMTTWG
-498 YMDRT
+498 YMNRT
-503 STDVLAGAQFG
+503 ATDVLAGAQFG
-514 VSTTEGIRLDPGTYK
+514 VSTEEGIRLDPGTYK

-544 GVALSIGDS
+544 GVALSMGGS

-559 SGCVQT
+559 SGCVHT

-587 GVYKLLFGSNQASM
+587 GVYKVLFGSNQTSM

-611 RLA
+611 RIA

>member
-1 MGLNN
+1 
-6 YPYTNFHE
+6 

-22 QFQKEVARL
+22 QFQKEVSRL

-71 RQDALEV
+71 RQDALEM

-94 ESLADW
+94 ASLADW
-100 QTTANGTL
+100 QSTASGTL

-114 IDSLEDTLAELV
+114 IDSLEDTLDELV
-126 TTGLPQQVIDDLM
+126 TEGLPQQVIDDLM

-146 PELLGPLED
+146 PELLDPLEA
-155 DIDALETA
+155 DITALETA

-178 LNAGMGVTMQAN
+178 LNAGMGLSTESDMN
-190 LNSLTTAGIYYCLPV
+190 DITTAGIYYIIPAV
-205 YTTVNVPDNAYGL
+205 YTLINLPTPTALGIIL
-218 MLVQVLRDN
+218 QVLRTN
-227 GNELGDVIQTAYVYR
+227 GNDENDIIQIAY
-242 SSAADGNYM
+242 ADKDPVEM
-251 DVYYRHAAYLTVPD
+251 YYRYCS
-265 VSYEWLPWKKI
+265 VSTGVTPIQYNWGSWNRV
-276 LTNNDLDSVESS
+276 LTNSDLTSIESS
-288 ISSMEPALAQ
+288 ISDMEPALAQ
-298 LVKQVPNTQ
+298 LVKQVPNAQ

-315 AAIIAAGNGKEFVA
+315 AAVIAAGNGKEFVA

-378 SDDTITIAEIPFSA
+378 SDDSITIAEIPFSA

-498 YMDRT
+498 YMNRT
-503 STDVLAGAQFG
+503 ATDVLAGAQFG
-514 VSTTEGIRLDPGTYK
+514 VSTTDGIRLDPGTYK